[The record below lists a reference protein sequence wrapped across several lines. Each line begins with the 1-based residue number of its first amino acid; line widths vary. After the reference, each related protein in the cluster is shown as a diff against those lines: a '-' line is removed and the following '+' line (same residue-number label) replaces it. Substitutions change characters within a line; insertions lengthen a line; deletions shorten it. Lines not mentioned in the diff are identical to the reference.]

1 VYKLIWGTEEAL
13 MKNARDLIAGQ
24 DLCVI
29 SKQETVFD
37 AACLMAE
44 KRIGAVPVVEGELV
58 VGIFSERDIMNRVV
72 AKNLNPQKTLVEQV
86 MTKDLIVGS
95 PDEDIEQILYRMK
108 QSNIRHL
115 PIVHEGKLVGILS
128 LRDLL
133 QADLNE
139 KDQEIKIMT
148 AYIHYIPPTFEN

>member
-1 VYKLIWGTEEAL
+1 
-13 MKNARDLIAGQ
+13 MKNARDLIEGQ
-24 DLCVI
+24 DLFVI
-29 SKQETVFD
+29 SKRETVFD

-44 KRIGAVPVVEGELV
+44 KRIGAVPVVEGDRV
-58 VGIFSERDIMNRVV
+58 VGIFSVRDIMTRVV
-72 AKNLNPQKTLVEQV
+72 AKRLNRQKTVVEQV
-86 MTKDLIVGS
+86 MTKDLIVGTMY
-95 PDEDIEQILYRMK
+95 EDIEQILYRMK

-115 PIVHEGKLVGILS
+115 PIVQDGKLVGILS

>member
-1 VYKLIWGTEEAL
+1 

-24 DLCVI
+24 DLHVI
-29 SKQETVFD
+29 SEQETVYD
-37 AACLMAE
+37 AARLMAE
-44 KRIGAVPVVEGELV
+44 KRIGAVPVVDGDRV

-72 AKNLNPQKTLVEQV
+72 AKNLNPQKTIVEQV

-95 PDEDIEQILYRMK
+95 PEEDIEQILYRMK

-115 PIVHEGKLVGILS
+115 PIVQSGKLVGILS

>member
-1 VYKLIWGTEEAL
+1 

-24 DLCVI
+24 DLFVV
-29 SKQETVFD
+29 SGEETVFD

-44 KRIGAVPVVEGELV
+44 KRIGAVPVVEGDRV

-86 MTKDLIVGS
+86 MTKDLIVGT
-95 PDEDIEQILYRMK
+95 PEEDIEQILYRMK

-115 PIVHEGKLVGILS
+115 PIVQSGKLIGILS

>member
-1 VYKLIWGTEEAL
+1 
-13 MKNARDLIAGQ
+13 MKNASDLIAAQ
-24 DLCVI
+24 DLYVI
-29 SKQETVFD
+29 SEQETVYD
-37 AACLMAE
+37 AARLMAE
-44 KRIGAVPVVEGELV
+44 KRIGAVPVVDGDRV

-95 PDEDIEQILYRMK
+95 PEEDIEQILYRMK

-115 PIVHEGKLVGILS
+115 PIVQSGKLVGILS